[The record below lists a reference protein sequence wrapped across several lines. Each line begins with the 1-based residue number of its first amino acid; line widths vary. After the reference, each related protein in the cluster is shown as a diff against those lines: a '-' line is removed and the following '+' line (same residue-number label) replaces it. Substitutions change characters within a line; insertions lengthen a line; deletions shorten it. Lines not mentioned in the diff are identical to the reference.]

1 MDVDNEFT
9 VADLSIKCK
18 SKNEL
23 YNLLIRE
30 GKIFLPP
37 AKDWTQKFMRELMHS
52 EKRHIKLNKVRVIQ
66 VPQYEGLY
74 VKDIIKFAKTKI
86 RIKEYLPE
94 FEYHKDPN
102 RQWLCNL
109 INFLI
114 PEDFQDFIDNKV
126 KLRRQSI
133 IKQQN
138 LKMTINPDFVNIFKS
153 SNAISSE
160 KGKSYFLTRLPK
172 KSTYQKKYEEIY
184 EEKKDLEK
192 QTKDQNYTIGILND
206 KICEFEEIEKKYDN
220 YSGKLHKL
228 FELGIITEDGEPIKN
243 DMN

>member
-9 VADLSIKCK
+9 VADWIIKCK

-23 YNLLIRE
+23 YNLLSRE

-86 RIKEYLPE
+86 RIEEYLPE

-109 INFLI
+109 INSLI

-138 LKMTINPDFVNIFKS
+138 LKMIINPDFVNIFKS
-153 SNAISSE
+153 
-160 KGKSYFLTRLPK
+160 
-172 KSTYQKKYEEIY
+172 
-184 EEKKDLEK
+184 
-192 QTKDQNYTIGILND
+192 
-206 KICEFEEIEKKYDN
+206 
-220 YSGKLHKL
+220 
-228 FELGIITEDGEPIKN
+228 
-243 DMN
+243 